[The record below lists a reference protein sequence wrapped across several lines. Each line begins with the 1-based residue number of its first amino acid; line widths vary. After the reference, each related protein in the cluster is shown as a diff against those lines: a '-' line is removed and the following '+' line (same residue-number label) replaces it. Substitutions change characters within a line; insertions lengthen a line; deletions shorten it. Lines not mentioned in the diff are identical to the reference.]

1 MELNQDNS
9 PHRVQ
14 EDSQPD
20 GTVMPH
26 NHVDPT
32 VDGRESEPNEQPVM
46 VERYMRKP
54 DIRRYGFT
62 PQQVDSVDSLREQ
75 DGKNIRERVLCFVP
89 FVALLFFTQLFCEF
103 IIRLNVEGSFFTI
116 GLLYIPLFCLMRS
129 IVLAAVISFLPPRG
143 RSFVLISLLILFPFI
158 YSAQLIYYK
167 FFRTFFVF
175 YSIGEG
181 GQILQ
186 FLEDILIKI
195 LRNLPWILLTLVPL
209 VVYIA
214 FLRERFLATCLKASR
229 RWRDALAVLATGFIL
244 FGLTVGLMATN
255 RSYNSPWANYFQEN
269 EVLTGTNQFGVLTA
283 MGIDIS
289 HLIFPR
295 SALIPDDLIPDPT
308 EPTHSMPPNQSEPT
322 EPSGT
327 EPGIEVPR
335 YPNVLPIDYEA
346 RLEAYGPGESSDVHY
361 LDTVFSMTEPS
372 YTNDHT
378 GRGEGFNLIFVTA
391 ESFSKYCID
400 EEMTPTLWM
409 MYHQGVHFEN
419 FYVPVW
425 TVSTLDGE
433 YAGLCGMIPKQ
444 GVWTLKEAHKNDMAM
459 APGNFFR
466 RLGYTTHAWH
476 NHTWNYYSRDLS
488 HPNLGYE
495 YRGLGHG
502 LEVKRTWPES
512 DLEMIEKTAFEFVNK
527 EPFHVY
533 YLTVSGHGKWTRM
546 GNMMSDRHFD
556 KYSHLDLPNE
566 AIAYLAANY
575 ELELAMESLLKQ
587 LREAGVA
594 ERTLIV
600 INPDHY
606 PYALEE
612 HSSYEALAGK
622 KLDKVFDIYESCGL
636 FYHDGIEPEVVD
648 KYCTS
653 LDLLP
658 TIYNY
663 MGVPYDSRM
672 LSGRDIFSDSDA
684 LAIFLGRSWITEK
697 GRYNAVTGEFTLH
710 DGQTLDDQSGY
721 IDSINREV
729 KLRYDTAR
737 YIIDTDYY
745 RDLLT
750 VEQWGEINE
759 PYITHMEENP
769 WPKTT
774 GP

>member
-1 MELNQDNS
+1 IL
-9 PHRVQ
+9 
-14 EDSQPD
+14 
-20 GTVMPH
+20 T
-26 NHVDPT
+26 
-32 VDGRESEPNEQPVM
+32 
-46 VERYMRKP
+46 
-54 DIRRYGFT
+54 
-62 PQQVDSVDSLREQ
+62 
-75 DGKNIRERVLCFVP
+75 
-89 FVALLFFTQLFCEF
+89 LL
-103 IIRLNVEGSFFTI
+103 
-116 GLLYIPLFCLMRS
+116 PLIAYL
-129 IVLAAVISFLPPRG
+129 
-143 RSFVLISLLILFPFI
+143 SFV
-158 YSAQLIYYK
+158 QK
-167 FFRTFFVF
+167 RFFSDCF
-175 YSIGEG
+175 
-181 GQILQ
+181 
-186 FLEDILIKI
+186 K
-195 LRNLPWILLTLVPL
+195 
-209 VVYIA
+209 
-214 FLRERFLATCLKASR
+214 LAR
-229 RWRDALAVLATGFIL
+229 RWRDALATFAVGLL
-244 FGLTVGLMATN
+244 LLGLTIGIMAID
-255 RSYNSPWANYFQEN
+255 RSYNSPWEHFFQDN
-269 EVLTGTNQFGVLTA
+269 QILAGTNQFGVVTA
-283 MGIDIS
+283 MGVDIS

-295 SALIPDDLIPDPT
+295 SVLIPDAPLP
-308 EPTHSMPPNQSEPT
+308 EPVEPSESMPPNESEPT
-322 EPSGT
+322 DPSAT
-327 EPGIEVPR
+327 DPGIEIPHD
-335 YPNVLPIDYEA
+335 PNILPIDFQA
-346 RLEAYGPGESSDVHY
+346 RLEGYDPGASPGPVIGGQSRAELVHY
-361 LDTVFSMTEPS
+361 LDTVFSQTAPT

-378 GRGEGFNLIFVTA
+378 GRGKGFNLIFVTA

-400 EEMTPTLWM
+400 EQMTPTLWM

-419 FYVPVW
+419 YYVPVW

-466 RLGYTTHAWH
+466 RLGYTTYAWH

-488 HPNLGYE
+488 HPNLGYD
-495 YRGLGHG
+495 YRGLGRG

-512 DLEMIEKTAFEFVNK
+512 DLEMIEKTAFEFVDQ

-533 YLTVSGHGKWTRM
+533 YLTVSGHGKWTRL

-556 KYSHLDLPNE
+556 KYAHFDLPDE

-575 ELELAMESLLKQ
+575 ELELAMDSLLKQ
-587 LREAGVA
+587 LRDAGIA
-594 ERTLIV
+594 DRTLIV

-636 FYHDGIEPEVVD
+636 FYHDGIEAEVVD

-672 LSGRDIFSDSDA
+672 LSGRDIFSDSEA

-697 GRYNAVTGEFTLH
+697 GRYDALTGTFTLH
-710 DGQTLDDQSGY
+710 EGQTLEDQALY
-721 IDSINREV
+721 IDRVNREV

-737 YIIDTDYY
+737 VVIDSDYY

-750 VEQWGEINE
+750 VDQWAQINE
-759 PYITHMEENP
+759 SYITHMEEHP
-769 WPKTT
+769 WPQTT